1 VTGDTAAAA
10 RPRISPVVAL
20 VVALHLLWAGAFL
33 AAGHEARDFV
43 KIGTR
48 FVLQSHASEV
58 IGFDPTYRYPP
69 NHDSPNGFGFD
80 GQWSYYLAL
89 DPANAHHYLDLPAFR
104 SVRILY
110 PLAARALAWGR
121 PALVPWTLIAVNLA
135 AIAGGVAALAAWL
148 RRRSCSPW
156 FALLFGLYPGLL
168 VSFQRDLTEPLAY
181 ALVAV
186 AVLVLDAGGRRRVLW
201 AALLFG
207 LAGLAR
213 QTTAVFPLCYVATV
227 LLAGEGARA
236 NAGRALAFL
245 ALALGPL
252 LAWMGVLWLWLGS
265 PGASAPGNL
274 APPFVGILDAG
285 PWQLSRQPPEIVAVI
300 VPALLVA
307 GAAVAAWRTVGI
319 RVELVCLLANVV
331 LFVVLLGPNPYR
343 SYTSSGRVAMGV
355 VVASVLAVPWF
366 AALDRRLRAPL
377 AVAAALA
384 LCLWPVVA
392 VYGFTDVRVGSGV
405 I

>member
-1 VTGDTAAAA
+1 M
-10 RPRISPVVAL
+10 VAC
-20 VVALHLLWAGAFL
+20 VVALHVLWAGAFL

-48 FVLQSHASEV
+48 FVLQGHSSTA
-58 IGFDPTYRYPP
+58 IAFDPTYRYPP

-89 DPANAHHYLDLPAFR
+89 DPAHAHDYLDLPAFR

-110 PLAARALAWGR
+110 PMAARALAWGR
-121 PALVPWTLIAVNLA
+121 PALVPWTLIVVNLA
-135 AIAGGVAALAAWL
+135 AIAAGVAALAAWL

-156 FALLFGLYPGLL
+156 LALLFGLYPGLL

-186 AVLVLDAGGRRRVLW
+186 AVLVLTSGGRRGWLGAGV
-201 AALLFG
+201 LFG

-213 QTTAVFPLCYVATV
+213 QTAVVFPLCYAATV
-227 LLAGEGARA
+227 LLAGEGPRA
-236 NAGRALAFL
+236 NAGRTLAFL

-274 APPFVGILDAG
+274 AAPFTGVLDAG
-285 PWQLSRQPPEIVAVI
+285 PWQLSRQPPEIAAVV
-300 VPALLVA
+300 VPALIVA
-307 GAAVAAWRTVGI
+307 GAGVAAWRVVGV
-319 RVELVCLLANVV
+319 RVELVCLLANVL

-355 VVASVLAVPWF
+355 VVASVHAVPSF
-366 AALDRRLRAPL
+366 AVLGRRGRAAV
-377 AVAAALA
+377 AVAAGLA
-384 LCLWPVVA
+384 LCLWPVLA

>member
-1 VTGDTAAAA
+1 
-10 RPRISPVVAL
+10 
-20 VVALHLLWAGAFL
+20 
-33 AAGHEARDFV
+33 
-43 KIGTR
+43 
-48 FVLQSHASEV
+48 
-58 IGFDPTYRYPP
+58 
-69 NHDSPNGFGFD
+69 
-80 GQWSYYLAL
+80 
-89 DPANAHHYLDLPAFR
+89 
-104 SVRILY
+104 
-110 PLAARALAWGR
+110 
-121 PALVPWTLIAVNLA
+121 
-135 AIAGGVAALAAWL
+135 
-148 RRRSCSPW
+148 
-156 FALLFGLYPGLL
+156 
-168 VSFQRDLTEPLAY
+168 
-181 ALVAV
+181 
-186 AVLVLDAGGRRRVLW
+186 
-201 AALLFG
+201 
-207 LAGLAR
+207 
-213 QTTAVFPLCYVATV
+213 
-227 LLAGEGARA
+227 
-236 NAGRALAFL
+236 
-245 ALALGPL
+245 
-252 LAWMGVLWLWLGS
+252 MGVLWLWLGS